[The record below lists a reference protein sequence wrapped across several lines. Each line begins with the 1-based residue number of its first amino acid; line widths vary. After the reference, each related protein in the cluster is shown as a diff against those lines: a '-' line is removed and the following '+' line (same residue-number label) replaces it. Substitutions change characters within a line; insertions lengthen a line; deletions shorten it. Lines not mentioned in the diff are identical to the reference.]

1 MEVQQE
7 EVLVMRLK
15 NMVDFDRKKL
25 VASRLS
31 DFRFEDT
38 YEVELLTGLFNF
50 EVEDDLYRY
59 DSKAEVI
66 KIESNKLTF
75 KVKR

>member
-1 MEVQQE
+1 
-7 EVLVMRLK
+7 MRLK
-15 NMVDFDRKKL
+15 NMVDFNSKRLIESKL
-25 VASRLS
+25 N

-38 YEVELLTGLFNF
+38 YEVEFLNGLFSF

-59 DSKAEVI
+59 DPKAEFI